1 MSNIYSVEGV
11 TAYIRGLL
19 ERDPPLRDLWV
30 QGEVSNFKAANS
42 GHWYFTVK
50 DKNAALKCV
59 MFRNSASRQ
68 SMQPRDGEEIRIHGR
83 ISVYDQR
90 GEYQLY
96 ADELQPAGG
105 IGDLYQRF
113 EQLKAQLQSEGLFEP
128 ERKQALPVFPL
139 RIGVVTSPD
148 AAAFQDVRN
157 VLSRRFPLAEIILS
171 PTLVQGVDA
180 PRLIVKA
187 IERLNAHNA
196 CDVIL
201 LVRGGGSIEDLWS
214 FNDESVARAI
224 VASDLPIISGVGH
237 ETDFTIADFVSDF
250 RAPTPSAA
258 AEVATPQLDDLQANL
273 QRYDFALDKFLADA
287 ITSRRS
293 DLSILTRTL
302 NSASPMRYVQD
313 TRQRLDD
320 RTERMTD
327 NLQRQLALL
336 RERLQNRRNAIES
349 ASPNA
354 LLKRGYAIVTNTADD
369 TPVTTI
375 ANLSPDTALT
385 IRLHD
390 GTINTNITDITPNKT
405 ENTP

>member
-68 SMQPRDGEEIRIHGR
+68 SMQPRDGEEIRVHGK
-83 ISVYDQR
+83 IGVFVQR

-113 EQLKAQLQSEGLFEP
+113 EQLKAQLQAEGLFEP
-128 ERKQALPVFPL
+128 EHKQALPVFPL

-187 IERLNAHNA
+187 IERLNAHTA

-302 NSASPMRYVQD
+302 NSASPIRYVQD

-320 RTERMTD
+320 RTEHMTD
-327 NLQRQLALL
+327 NLHRQLALL

-354 LLKRGYAIVTNTADD
+354 ILKRGYAIVTNTADD
-369 TPVTTI
+369 APITSITDI
-375 ANLSPDTALT
+375 KPDTTLT

-390 GTINTNITDITPNKT
+390 GIINTTITDITPDNT

>member
-237 ETDFTIADFVSDF
+237 ETDFT
-250 RAPTPSAA
+250 
-258 AEVATPQLDDLQANL
+258 
-273 QRYDFALDKFLADA
+273 
-287 ITSRRS
+287 
-293 DLSILTRTL
+293 
-302 NSASPMRYVQD
+302 
-313 TRQRLDD
+313 
-320 RTERMTD
+320 
-327 NLQRQLALL
+327 
-336 RERLQNRRNAIES
+336 
-349 ASPNA
+349 
-354 LLKRGYAIVTNTADD
+354 
-369 TPVTTI
+369 
-375 ANLSPDTALT
+375 
-385 IRLHD
+385 
-390 GTINTNITDITPNKT
+390 
-405 ENTP
+405 